1 MSLCSCS
8 LCSSSLRSS
17 KSNNSYCLLSSSL
30 SSITTVSSQ
39 LDNEVTQRNL
49 ISDNEQWPAP
59 PVEETQLQQ
68 SNVQDNW
75 QIEKNI
81 SLKDQ
86 QSNKNRC
93 ILKATMTNEQ
103 ILICDSSSTS
113 STRSQIIPGKHV
125 SMKVVF
131 HF

>member
-8 LCSSSLRSS
+8 SCSTMSSSSLRSS
-17 KSNNSYCLLSSSL
+17 KSNNSYCLLSSSF

-39 LDNEVTQRNL
+39 SNNEVIQQYL
-49 ISDNEQWPAP
+49 ITDNEQWPTP
-59 PVEETQLQQ
+59 PVEEIQLQQ
-68 SNVQDNW
+68 NIVQDNCR
-75 QIEKNI
+75 IEKNVN
-81 SLKDQ
+81 Q
-86 QSNKNRC
+86 QSNKNGC

-103 ILICDSSSTS
+103 ILISDSSST
-113 STRSQIIPGKHV
+113 RSRIISGKHV